1 MEDIIGKKFGK
12 LTVVKKSERKAKNGD
27 SYYDCVCECGN
38 FKSIIRNNILRG
50 ATISCGCHSGKI
62 PNEIEER
69 EDCIC
74 IKIKGKEV
82 LIDKDDYDKIKKYK
96 FNISVYG
103 YVTNWKIGRLHRY
116 IMGKIPENIVVDHI
130 NGNKLD
136 NRKTNLRFATITQ
149 NMWNSKCKGYCY
161 DKRAKK
167 WKVYLTYEGKVL
179 HFGYFKTEQEA
190 INKRKE
196 VEREFFG
203 EFIRKD
209 KFGVTSE

>member
-12 LTVVKKSERKAKNGD
+12 LTVLKKSGRKAKNGD
-27 SYYDCVCECGN
+27 NYYDCVCDCGN
-38 FKSIIRNNILRG
+38 FKSIIRNNIVRG
-50 ATISCGCHSGKI
+50 ATKSCGCRSGKT
-62 PNEIEER
+62 PNKFEQR

-74 IKIKGKEV
+74 IKIKSKDV
-82 LIDKDDYDKIKKYK
+82 LIDKEDYEKVKKYK
-96 FNISVYG
+96 FNIDNNG
-103 YVTNWKIGRLHRY
+103 YVVNWKVGKLHRF
-116 IMGKIPENIVVDHI
+116 ILGDNRENMVIDHI

-136 NRKTNLRFATITQ
+136 NRKCNLRFATIRQ

-161 DKRAKK
+161 EKRAKK
-167 WKVYLTYEGKVL
+167 WKVYLTYKGKVF
-179 HFGYFKTEQEA
+179 HFGYFKSEEEA

-209 KFGVTSE
+209 KFGVTNE